1 MQSVNR
7 IYWTDTAK
15 PEISYFDVSNSS
27 VHSCVNQGLGSPLG
41 IAVDSL
47 GGKIYWTDSS
57 ANMVQ
62 SANMDGTEVKNI
74 VEGIPGAG
82 IAVDIK
88 GNKIYWA
95 DCFKL
100 KGNYRVDLD
109 GSNLEI
115 INKNLQLQVGVAI
128 NLITNKI
135 YWADSESDKI
145 QCSNFDGTDV
155 EDIVLGGG
163 APRCI
168 AIDSENEKIYW
179 TGLELDVIYCS
190 NIDGSEIKDVVVN
203 YGEPRGIGLYYA

>member
-1 MQSVNR
+1 M
-7 IYWTDTAK
+7 
-15 PEISYFDVSNSS
+15 
-27 VHSCVNQGLGSPLG
+27 
-41 IAVDSL
+41 
-47 GGKIYWTDSS
+47 
-57 ANMVQ
+57 
-62 SANMDGTEVKNI
+62 
-74 VEGIPGAG
+74 
-82 IAVDIK
+82 
-88 GNKIYWA
+88 
-95 DCFKL
+95 
-100 KGNYRVDLD
+100 
-109 GSNLEI
+109 EI

-145 QCSNFDGTDV
+145 QCSNFDGTDD
-155 EDIVLGGG
+155 EDIVIAGG